1 MRGASLIAG
10 LAAGCVSLAACSGTS
25 SVGMSR
31 IDYLRRA
38 AAICRDASD
47 SVRNVKADA
56 SSADAVAATIGKLV
70 TIERSAARQIRALRP
85 PRGDEHTLGQWLGL
99 VDQTLDQLDA
109 SRRAAAAGDAQGAAA
124 ANARSADVQQQAD
137 AVAVRYG
144 ITACATPR

>member
-1 MRGASLIAG
+1 MRGAGLIAA
-10 LAAGCVSLAACSGTS
+10 LAAWCVSLAAYSGS
-25 SVGMSR
+25 SVGMSKV
-31 IDYLRRA
+31 DYIRRA
-38 AAICRDASD
+38 GAVCRVASD
-47 SVRNVKADA
+47 SARNVKADS

-70 TIERSAARQIRALRP
+70 TIERSAVRQIRALRP

-99 VDQTLDQLDA
+99 VDQTLDQLDV

-124 ANARSADVQQQAD
+124 ANARSADLQQQAD